1 MNHKSVST
9 SLFDKQILGVAFVD
23 SFRKLTPQQQWKNP
37 VMFVVYI
44 GSLLTTL
51 LWVLALDGK
60 GEEPA
65 NFILAITLWLWG
77 TVLFANFAEAVAEG
91 RSKAA
96 PSVILR
102 QKNWMSRIM
111 VPIIPKLPAPVY
123 GAVMWF

>member
-1 MNHKSVST
+1 MSHKSVST

-91 RSKAA
+91 RSKAQA
-96 PSVILR
+96 AFSAQR
-102 QKNWMSRIM
+102 Q
-111 VPIIPKLPAPVY
+111 A
-123 GAVMWF
+123 